1 MKNKN
6 LKKVMKMIGTGV
18 YVNVWMMCSNTIAVM
33 ADPVSTGVAEVDT
46 ILTTLKT
53 LFLGL
58 VAGIGLIILIKGIA
72 AGAIMTFAG
81 SILTL
86 MGIS

>member
-18 YVNVWMMCSNTIAVM
+18 YVNVWMMWSNTIAVM
-33 ADPVSTGVAEVDT
+33 ADPVSTGVAEIAT

-58 VAGIGLIILIKGIA
+58 VAG
-72 AGAIMTFAG
+72 MD
-81 SILTL
+81 
-86 MGIS
+86 

>member
-33 ADPVSTGVAEVDT
+33 ADPVSTGVTEVDT
-46 ILTTLKT
+46 IFRTCGRNRINYSDQGNCGYCT
-53 LFLGL
+53 
-58 VAGIGLIILIKGIA
+58 GISA
-72 AGAIMTFAG
+72 AGFTWNV
-81 SILTL
+81 
-86 MGIS
+86 